1 MTVKE
6 LIEYLKTL
14 PQDARCVDGEM
25 GGDIHPTYSRLDK
38 KVWF

>member
-14 PQDARCVDGEM
+14 PQNAKCVDGEM
-25 GGDIHPTYSRLDK
+25 GRDIHPSFDGK

>member
-25 GGDIHPTYSRLDK
+25 GGDIHPCFDGK